1 MAEDNDNFIE
11 DDAIALEDSDD
22 SSIDDVDTSNII
34 PFIVKKS
41 LSLPVNTK
49 LCKLAYDTTVCHI
62 TDV

>member
-34 PFIVKKS
+34 PFII
-41 LSLPVNTK
+41 
-49 LCKLAYDTTVCHI
+49 HI
-62 TDV
+62 IN